1 MIYNLDKINE
11 MAEGDEDFIVSVV
24 SVFLEE
30 VPEDL
35 DGLEKAINNRDY
47 ENIYKLAHKIKPN
60 VDILGMEQTRAKAL
74 EIETLGKNT
83 GSMAEIEEKFPIL
96 KKDVLQVVAEL
107 KNDFDLYMQA
117 EIITIGDEILI
128 GQIVDS
134 NSAFIAKELNKIGV
148 SPN

>member
-35 DGLEKAINNRDY
+35 ECLEKAINNKDY

-74 EIETLGKNT
+74 EIETLGKTT
-83 GSMAEIEEKFPIL
+83 GSMSEIEEKFPIL
-96 KKDVLQVVAEL
+96 KRDVLQVVAEL
-107 KNDFDLYMQA
+107 KNDFDL
-117 EIITIGDEILI
+117 
-128 GQIVDS
+128 
-134 NSAFIAKELNKIGV
+134 
-148 SPN
+148 